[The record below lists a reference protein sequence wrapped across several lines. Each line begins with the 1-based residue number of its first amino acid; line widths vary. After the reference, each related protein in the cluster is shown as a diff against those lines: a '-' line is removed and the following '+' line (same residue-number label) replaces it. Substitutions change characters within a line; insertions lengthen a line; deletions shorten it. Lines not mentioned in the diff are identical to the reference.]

1 MSAVKRLFHVF
12 DSITSEKR
20 TMLLF
25 DRPRRG
31 FENSVKRASQYTP
44 MCTFTLGDSERVYHI
59 NGIFNLKGRGYKQE
73 K

>member
-1 MSAVKRLFHVF
+1 
-12 DSITSEKR
+12 
-20 TMLLF
+20 MLLF
-25 DRPRRG
+25 DRPRQG

-59 NGIFNLKGRGYKQE
+59 NGIFNLKGKCYKQE